1 MYQRR
6 DLSPAIRPV
15 RNGVQS
21 DINFKL
27 NSVKM
32 NRNYQKQLGL
42 PPKPFVL
49 NYEEP
54 VDFEMTMN
62 S

>member
-32 NRNYQKQLGL
+32 NRNYKNQLGL

-54 VDFEMTMN
+54 VDFEITMN